1 MQENRG
7 TRAQPR
13 RTRACVQGETEK
25 GRASKRNKAAAIFVR
40 ERLAHQVG
48 RGAKREQNRVSGERE
63 REKEQSRGINKEGR
77 NTGGRLVADDDD
89 NVSLTWFGLPVDIEP
104 GNQED
109 L

>member
-1 MQENRG
+1 MEENRG

-13 RTRACVQGETEK
+13 RVQGETEK

-40 ERLAHQVG
+40 ERLAHQDEEE
-48 RGAKREQNRVSGERE
+48 RGGEQGTERE
-63 REKEQSRGINKEGR
+63 REGERASEVVVLTRREGG
-77 NTGGRLVADDDD
+77 NTLVADDDD

-104 GNQED
+104 GNRD